1 MEGAVNR
8 NCRRVILSKGDE
20 YIVFRT
26 IDIAYFYLENKTC
39 FLVDIRNG
47 NEHKVSGSLR
57 DIFEM
62 LDPVEFYRVNKN
74 YIVSIRAII
83 SLRCWDINKVEV
95 ILKPQP
101 AERVFISQ
109 LRISSFKE
117 WIERENAPLYEL

>member
-1 MEGAVNR
+1 MDGAAKR
-8 NCRRVILSKGDE
+8 NCRRVILRKGEE
-20 YIVFRT
+20 YIIFRT

-83 SLRCWDINKVEV
+83 SLKCWDINKVEV
-95 ILKPQP
+95 ILMPQP
-101 AERVFISQ
+101 TERVYVSQ

-117 WIERENAPLYEL
+117 WIESENAPLYEL

>member
-1 MEGAVNR
+1 MDGAAKR
-8 NCRRVILSKGDE
+8 NCRRVILRKGEE
-20 YIVFRT
+20 YIIFRT

-83 SLRCWDINKVEV
+83 SLKCWDVNKVEV
-95 ILKPQP
+95 ILMPQP
-101 AERVFISQ
+101 TERVYVSQ

-117 WIERENAPLYEL
+117 WIESENAPLYEL

>member
-1 MEGAVNR
+1 MDGAAKR
-8 NCRRVILSKGDE
+8 NCRRVILRKGEE
-20 YIVFRT
+20 YIIFRT

-83 SLRCWDINKVEV
+83 SLKCWDINKVEV
-95 ILKPQP
+95 ILMPQP
-101 AERVFISQ
+101 TERVYVSQ

-117 WIERENAPLYEL
+117 WIENENECGKV

>member
-1 MEGAVNR
+1 MDGAAKR
-8 NCRRVILSKGDE
+8 NCRRVILRKGEE
-20 YIVFRT
+20 YIIFRT

-83 SLRCWDINKVEV
+83 SLKCWDINKVEV
-95 ILKPQP
+95 ILMPQP
-101 AERVFISQ
+101 TERVYVSQ
-109 LRISSFKE
+109 LRISSFKD
-117 WIERENAPLYEL
+117 WIESENAPLYEL

>member
-1 MEGAVNR
+1 MDGAAKR
-8 NCRRVILSKGDE
+8 NCRRVILRKGEE
-20 YIVFRT
+20 YIIFRT

-83 SLRCWDINKVEV
+83 SLKCWDVNKVEV
-95 ILKPQP
+95 ILMPQP
-101 AERVFISQ
+101 TERVYVSQ

-117 WIERENAPLYEL
+117 WIENENAPLYEL

>member
-1 MEGAVNR
+1 MDGAGKR
-8 NCRRVILSKGDE
+8 NCRRVILRKGEE
-20 YIVFRT
+20 YIIFRT

-83 SLRCWDINKVEV
+83 SLKCWDINKVEV
-95 ILKPQP
+95 ILMPQP
-101 AERVFISQ
+101 TERVYVSQ

-117 WIERENAPLYEL
+117 WIESENAPLYEL